1 MYLTF
6 LKKQRFHGLIFAL
19 LAQVIGISKVTVEAT
34 MPFKTTWIATVDN
47 ITIPTHTIF
56 THRAGSA
63 GHWRGRGHRPAQ

>member
-19 LAQVIGISKVTVEAT
+19 LAQVIGISKVTTKAT

-47 ITIPTHTIF
+47 ITIPTYKF
-56 THRAGSA
+56 LY
-63 GHWRGRGHRPAQ
+63 